1 MLATKLIHAHLNDNW
16 PSLGTGRVRLPTLGF
31 GKEQYFLSTDL
42 IQKQTMLETN
52 IDTKLQLL
60 QMSLLLLN
68 LLLLLLSLLSLLELW
83 FLVQCLAVK
92 DAAKQ
97 LSGMRIAIVCLGKL
111 FFPAHLIGSQFF
123 RECEYVFACCL
134 QDLSTRLDQILI
146 SGVQSCSNIV
156 TRNSR
161 PRFTRP
167 SHLAGLLLM
176 LINLFGAR
184 NGLKMILSHRGPS
197 NLNMSSYQTIC
208 THFTQDV
215 IFV

>member
-68 LLLLLLSLLSLLELW
+68 LLLLLSLLSLLELW

-111 FFPAHLIGSQFF
+111 FFSCTCNRQPVLPRMWICVCLLSARPVYQIGSDSNFGRPILF
-123 RECEYVFACCL
+123 EY
-134 QDLSTRLDQILI
+134 
-146 SGVQSCSNIV
+146 SN
-156 TRNSR
+156 
-161 PRFTRP
+161 
-167 SHLAGLLLM
+167 
-176 LINLFGAR
+176 
-184 NGLKMILSHRGPS
+184 
-197 NLNMSSYQTIC
+197 
-208 THFTQDV
+208 
-215 IFV
+215 